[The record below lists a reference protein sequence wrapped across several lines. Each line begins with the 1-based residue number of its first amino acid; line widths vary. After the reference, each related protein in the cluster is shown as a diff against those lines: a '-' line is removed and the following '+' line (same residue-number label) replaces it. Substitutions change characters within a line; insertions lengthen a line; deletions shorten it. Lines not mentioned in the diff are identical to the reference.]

1 MKNIF
6 LFLLSFCFATVAK
19 TQIDYTGNYG
29 FQKKVMYDKD
39 DETKP
44 SKDEI
49 NQGSMGSLTLLKI
62 DTDKYKFWLS
72 CNRGWPSFN
81 MGDIDGFIKLDSNK
95 ASFVNTLEYT
105 TSDSSC
111 KLLFFFNAG
120 YIKVEQNSA
129 DNDCGFGHAVYAS
142 GKYKKQNALK
152 IKNAGLQRMYYS
164 IEKYSVS
171 AEKIYLSAEANAGTM
186 TKQYFI
192 KGDIVIAIRE
202 KDGFIYTEFITPGGK
217 LVYGWLNKLQLTL
230 VKNKI

>member
-6 LFLLSFCFATVAK
+6 LLTLLFCFAGIAK
-19 TQIDYTGNYG
+19 AQVDYTGNYG
-29 FQKKVMYDKD
+29 FQNKVYYDKD
-39 DETKP
+39 SEMKP

-62 DTDKYKFWLS
+62 DTNKYKFWLS

-95 ASFVNTLEYT
+95 AGFVNAVEYT
-105 TSDSSC
+105 GSDSSC
-111 KLLFFFNAG
+111 KLLFFFTAV
-120 YIKVEQNSA
+120 YIKLNQNST
-129 DNDCGFGHAVYAS
+129 DNDCGFGHNVYAD
-142 GKYKKQNALK
+142 GKYKKQDAK
-152 IKNAGLQRMYYS
+152 RIKNAELQRMYYS

-171 AEKIYLSAEANAGTM
+171 AEKLYLSAEANVESI

-192 KGDIVIAIRE
+192 KGNIVIAIRE
-202 KDGFIYTEFITPGGK
+202 KDGFIYTEFITPAGK